1 MKFHIIWPVKCFS
14 KESNFSEIE
23 NSGIFK
29 DTFLKKEVSSVEHL
43 IQHFRKDE
51 QPFIEQVVGW
61 QREVEDRYAPKLTD
75 FLDPRQRFIV
85 ESIVKQSE
93 DLKVFTEGLFENAER
108 KRMLIAPSYFEPA
121 EEEFQITIYSIHYP
135 TKFVQLRHP
144 DVLGSLLSIGLDRSK
159 FGDIRLTE
167 NTVQFALTMEIAD
180 YVRAHLT
187 SIGKVKV
194 HLEEVDATTPYIQNE
209 EKWVE
214 NSYTV
219 SSMRLDVVLATIA
232 NISRQKSQ
240 SLINAGKVKVNWTV
254 REAVA
259 FELQEGDIVSARG
272 FGRMKVIMTEGRTKK
287 DKIRL
292 QVGRLEQKA

>member
-1 MKFHIIWPVKCFS
+1 MM
-14 KESNFSEIE
+14 
-23 NSGIFK
+23 
-29 DTFLKKEVSSVEHL
+29 EHL

-85 ESIVKQSE
+85 ESVVGQNE
-93 DLKVFTEGLFENAER
+93 DLRIFTEGIFEQSER
-108 KRMLIAPSYFEPA
+108 QRILIAPSYFEPT
-121 EEEFQITIYSIHYP
+121 EEDFQIGVYTIHYP
-135 TKFVQLRHP
+135 AKFVQLRHP
-144 DVLGSLLSIGLDRSK
+144 DVLGALLSIGLDRSK
-159 FGDIRLTE
+159 FGDIRLDE
-167 NTVQFALTMEIAD
+167 NTVQFALANEIAD

-187 SIGKVKV
+187 GMGKVKV
-194 HLEEVDATTPYIQNE
+194 HVEELGSSTPLIQNE
-209 EKWVE
+209 EQWVE
-214 NSYTV
+214 SSCTV
-219 SSMRLDVVLATIA
+219 SSMRLDVVLATVA

-240 SLINAGKVKVNWTV
+240 SLINGGKVKVNWTM

-272 FGRMKVIMTEGRTKK
+272 FGRLKVIMTEGRTKK

>member
-1 MKFHIIWPVKCFS
+1 MM
-14 KESNFSEIE
+14 
-23 NSGIFK
+23 
-29 DTFLKKEVSSVEHL
+29 EHL

-85 ESIVKQSE
+85 ESVIGQNE
-93 DLKVFTEGLFENAER
+93 DLRIFTEGTFEKAER
-108 KRMLIAPSYFEPA
+108 QRILIAPSYFEPT
-121 EEEFQITIYSIHYP
+121 EEDFQIGVYTIHYP
-135 TKFVQLRHP
+135 AKFVQLRHP
-144 DVLGSLLSIGLDRSK
+144 DVLGALLSIGLDRSK
-159 FGDIRLTE
+159 FGDIRLDE
-167 NTVQFALTMEIAD
+167 NTVQFALAQEIAD
-180 YVRAHLT
+180 YVRANLT
-187 SIGKVKV
+187 GMGKVKV
-194 HLEEVDATTPYIQNE
+194 HVQELSASTPLFQNE
-209 EKWVE
+209 EQWVE
-214 NSYTV
+214 SSHTV

-240 SLINAGKVKVNWTV
+240 SLINGGKVKVNWTV

-272 FGRMKVIMTEGRTKK
+272 FGRLKVIMTEGRTKK

-292 QVGRLEQKA
+292 QVGRLEQKS